1 MGQPHWGQ
9 WPTIVKSI
17 KIILLKFVKYFLE
30 KLIKKEINSLFE
42 ANALPPFG
50 TLTNNSGDNSD
61 PFADMGN
68 EGSGTLP
75 VRGAMSS
82 ANTDSSNEDPFGDQ
96 NDNPFGDNKDDSKT
110 DKEDEEIP
118 KEPKEEVISFVEDTL
133 DITTDVPTI
142 LKGVKSII
150 QKRYSSLEDAK
161 EVVEEL
167 KNSDD
172 LTKKS
177 VARELERFINIWWR
191 LWTKKRLQQKN

>member
-1 MGQPHWGQ
+1 M
-9 WPTIVKSI
+9 
-17 KIILLKFVKYFLE
+17 KYFLE

-42 ANALPPFG
+42 ANGVPP
-50 TLTNNSGDNSD
+50 LTNNSGDNSD

-75 VRGAMSS
+75 GRGAMSS
-82 ANTDSSNEDPFGDQ
+82 TNTDSSNEDLFTDQ
-96 NDNPFGDNKDDSKT
+96 EDNPFGDNEEQT
-110 DKEDEEIP
+110 GKEDEEIP

-177 VARELERFINIWWR
+177 VARELERFINI
-191 LWTKKRLQQKN
+191 